1 MNDRGQLGRE
11 LEQVTTD
18 LRSQPQ
24 KFQRAARL
32 RGLEPARHSVP
43 ASTGHARDREVS
55 KELIHSA
62 ATLGGVDRGDTELLR
77 NGERGA

>member
-24 KFQRAARL
+24 KFQRAAKL

-43 ASTGHARDREVS
+43 APTV
-55 KELIHSA
+55 
-62 ATLGGVDRGDTELLR
+62 TP
-77 NGERGA
+77 RGAKSSKS

>member
-24 KFQRAARL
+24 KFQRAAKL

-43 ASTGHARDREVS
+43 APTVTPGAAKSS
-55 KELIHSA
+55 KS
-62 ATLGGVDRGDTELLR
+62 
-77 NGERGA
+77 